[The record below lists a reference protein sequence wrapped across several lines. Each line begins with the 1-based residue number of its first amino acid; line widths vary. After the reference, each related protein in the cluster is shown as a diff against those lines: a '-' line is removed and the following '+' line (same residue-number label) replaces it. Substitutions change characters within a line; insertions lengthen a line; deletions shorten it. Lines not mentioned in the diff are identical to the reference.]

1 VDEILR
7 RRPDYVRGWLMRGSL
22 HQVLGHRD
30 LAAEAWQRAR
40 DLAGDDPDVRRAL
53 EGLR

>member
-1 VDEILR
+1 
-7 RRPDYVRGWLMRGSL
+7 L

-30 LAAEAWQRAR
+30 LAAEAWQKAR
-40 DLAGDDPDVRRAL
+40 DLAGDDPDVRHAL